1 MKKLIYTAIA
11 VLAAVPVVAFA
22 QGACGGSSPNG
33 DKGDKDM
40 AEAKEHMKKG
50 AEAAKDAAA
59 KKMEQGKEAVKDTY
73 EKSKDAVKDTYQDSK
88 DAMQHAAD
96 RMGYKAEAA
105 KDAARDA

>member
-40 AEAKEHMKKG
+40 AEAKEHMKK
-50 AEAAKDAAA
+50 
-59 KKMEQGKEAVKDTY
+59 EAVKDTY

-96 RMGYKAEAA
+96 RMGDKAEAA